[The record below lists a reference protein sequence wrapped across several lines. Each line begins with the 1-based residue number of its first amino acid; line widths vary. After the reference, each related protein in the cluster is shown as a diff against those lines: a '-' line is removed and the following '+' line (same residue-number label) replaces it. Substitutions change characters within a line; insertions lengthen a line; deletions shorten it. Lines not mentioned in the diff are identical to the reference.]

1 MALLAVV
8 AFQGDRLALA
18 LIMAADRQ
26 HQWVDDI
33 TVGAEQAHLPAGEA
47 LEQPP
52 EGPFVAALPVNQ
64 APGCPVVGLP
74 DPHLVVLALQEV
86 PHLIE
91 SAHHRLARRRLA
103 AVMIDIAAH
112 PAQHRLRRGAKQMG
126 HGVEGQTVAVQADGR
141 AFGWFRRA
149 VPVKASEL
157 VAAPFAAPP
166 LLARD
171 DAKPDQAATAAPR
184 TARKNGDHQDTKT
197 VNSSRLYK
205 IRH

>member
-64 APGCPVVGLP
+64 APGCAVVGRP
-74 DPHLVVLALQEV
+74 DPHLVCLALQEV

-91 SAHHRLARRRLA
+91 FDHHRLARRRLA

-112 PAQHRLRRGAKQMG
+112 PAQHRLRRSRWA
-126 HGVEGQTVAVQADGR
+126 TVLKD
-141 AFGWFRRA
+141 
-149 VPVKASEL
+149 
-157 VAAPFAAPP
+157 
-166 LLARD
+166 
-171 DAKPDQAATAAPR
+171 KPYRLTAARLVGSGVPCPSGR
-184 TARKNGDHQDTKT
+184 
-197 VNSSRLYK
+197 VNW
-205 IRH
+205 